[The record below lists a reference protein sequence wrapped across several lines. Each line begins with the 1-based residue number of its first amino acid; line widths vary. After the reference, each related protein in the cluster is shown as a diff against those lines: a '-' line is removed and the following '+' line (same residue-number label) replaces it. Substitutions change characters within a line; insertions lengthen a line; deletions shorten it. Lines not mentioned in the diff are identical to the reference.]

1 MRTESDS
8 SLMKIGCR
16 EFVELPDGSGD
27 VVRCVEGL
35 VWITEHDNS
44 RDFVLGAGQSLPLDG
59 RRGVVIQ
66 GLRPS
71 RLRVIRRAAH
81 RAPRRGLW
89 HAVTLWLGELS
100 AMHRHG
106 VRGY

>member
-8 SLMKIGCR
+8 SLMNIGCR

-27 VVRCVEGL
+27 AVRCVEGSL
-35 VWITEHDNS
+35 WITEYGSS
-44 RDFVLGAGQSLPLDG
+44 RDYVLGTGQSLPLDG

-71 RLRVIRRAAH
+71 RLRVIRRAADATAH
-81 RAPRRGLW
+81 RGLW
-89 HAVTLWLGELS
+89 HAVALRLS
-100 AMHRHG
+100 GLAALHRHG
-106 VRGY
+106 VRG

>member
-8 SLMKIGCR
+8 SLMNIGCR

-27 VVRCVEGL
+27 VLRCVEGSL
-35 VWITEHDNS
+35 WITEHGSS

-71 RLRVIRRAAH
+71 SLRVIPHAADVTADRSRH
-81 RAPRRGLW
+81 T
-89 HAVTLWLGELS
+89 VTLRLSGLS
-100 AMHRHG
+100 ALHRHG